1 MSRAVN
7 IISTTSPTTGLTYR
21 YDPVYKT
28 NYAQMPTGLY
38 TEGAHWEDTPTLIMV
53 YNPTG
58 KTGRVYR
65 GIDAIKKSRIRLVK
79 IPRLNNQVHRVGDI
93 LTMKSGNRYRVL
105 ENGELELVPS
115 NKINT
120 SNKAVTSQD
129 LTVTKTKSTNISKNN
144 KNINSNKSL
153 NTKVTSENSNQQ
165 ISGDYYTVKYGDT
178 LYAIAKKAGLNLSE
192 IKALNPQIKNINRIY
207 IGDKINISKK
217 EQPKQEESENSNQ
230 QISGDY
236 YTVKYGDTLYAIAK
250 KAGLNLS
257 EIKALNPQIKNINR
271 IYIGDK
277 INISKKEQPK
287 QEESEKEV
295 VQQTETPSQT
305 IENTSNIPTNA
316 TLPVPFSA
324 DLEGKNW
331 TLIDRFRRFRNGGL
345 LKYINKK

>member
-1 MSRAVN
+1 MSSAVN

-65 GIDAIKKSRIRLVK
+65 GVNAIKKSGIRLVK

-120 SNKAVTSQD
+120 SNKEVTSQD

-217 EQPKQEESENSNQ
+217 EQPKQEES
-230 QISGDY
+230 
-236 YTVKYGDTLYAIAK
+236 K
-250 KAGLNLS
+250 
-257 EIKALNPQIKNINR
+257 
-271 IYIGDK
+271 
-277 INISKKEQPK
+277 
-287 QEESEKEV
+287 KEV
-295 VQQTETPSQT
+295 VQQIEIPSQT
-305 IENTSNIPTNA
+305 IENTPNIPTNA
-316 TLPVPFSA
+316 TLPVSFSA